1 MSSHQA
7 AVCLSQ
13 GLLLQWS
20 PHSHYCCFSE
30 VFKNIS
36 FVLDFH
42 AINSTSLLL
51 PSALVIGPRGKK
63 ERNGLTIDTCDTPV
77 SIFPASLSFLLFLL
91 LCSRGFMAAGF
102 SDPVAH
108 RSVIPLPTGQRLTGM
123 AVGSFR
129 ETKNIRSCS
138 VRHVRSRSSRLFL
151 SEEITNSLPFSP
163 VHMFCH
169 IRKSWNP
176 ERCPTSATLMLIS
189 HRHQWRTSHPKE
201 ASSEANDR
209 RHSTL

>member
-108 RSVIPLPTGQRLTGM
+108 RS
-123 AVGSFR
+123 
-129 ETKNIRSCS
+129 
-138 VRHVRSRSSRLFL
+138 RHSPAHCAKTNWNGCGFL
-151 SEEITNSLPFSP
+151 SGDKEHQKLLCEACEKSEQQALPLRRDHEFTSP
-163 VHMFCH
+163 QPLFTCFATF
-169 IRKSWNP
+169 
-176 ERCPTSATLMLIS
+176 ERAGIQSAVPPQQ
-189 HRHQWRTSHPKE
+189 H
-201 ASSEANDR
+201 
-209 RHSTL
+209 

>member
-1 MSSHQA
+1 M
-7 AVCLSQ
+7 CLSQ

-123 AVGSFR
+123 AVGSFL

-151 SEEITNSLPFSP
+151 SEEITNSLPLSP
-163 VHMFCH
+163 CSHVLPHSKELESRALSH
-169 IRKSWNP
+169 LSNTDAHKSQASVEDQP
-176 ERCPTSATLMLIS
+176 
-189 HRHQWRTSHPKE
+189 PKGG
-201 ASSEANDR
+201 
-209 RHSTL
+209 LL